1 MEDVMKKISWLG
13 VILGL
18 VVAGLAVVFS
28 GSWVFWLS
36 VGLAAGLFIGAT
48 QARRSLARDG
58 RLSERSPS

>member
-1 MEDVMKKISWLG
+1 MKKISWLG

-18 VVAGLAVVFS
+18 LLAGLAVMFS

-36 VGLAAGLFIGAT
+36 VGLAAGVLIGAV